1 MKALAGKRI
10 VITRAAHQAGELEQ
24 LLLEREAIPLLYPC
38 IDIQPP
44 QDAVLLRNAL
54 QAAVNGK
61 FDWLILTS
69 ANTVRALKRSLDVMN
84 VQVPMNLQVAAVG
97 SATAQAAKE
106 ILGIKASVVPERY
119 RADDLAEALQLAK
132 DTRVLLPQS
141 EIAEPTLAL
150 ALSNIGASVTT
161 VVAYETVIGSGGVDL
176 PSLLER
182 GEVDAITFTSGS
194 TVANLLR
201 RLEDEGG
208 NRDLLEEVCAACIGN
223 RTAEVARLNHL
234 PVTVI
239 AAQQTLEGLVSAL
252 EHYYAALAI
261 GESK

>member
-24 LLLEREAIPLLYPC
+24 LLQERDAIPLLYPC

-44 QDAVLLRNAL
+44 QDAAPLRNAL
-54 QAAVNGK
+54 QALVDGK

-69 ANTVRALKRSLDVMN
+69 TNTIRALKQRFDVMGIQAP
-84 VQVPMNLQVAAVG
+84 VNLRVAAVG
-97 SATAQAAKE
+97 SATAQSAE
-106 ILGIKASVVPERY
+106 EQLGLKVSAVPEKY
-119 RADDLAEALQLAK
+119 RAEDLARTLQLAK
-132 DTRVLLPQS
+132 NTRVLLPQS
-141 EIAEPTLAL
+141 EIAEPTLAT
-150 ALSNIGASVTT
+150 ALSNMGASVTT
-161 VVAYETVIGSGGVDL
+161 VVAYESVIGSGGVDL
-176 PSLLER
+176 PRLLKR

-194 TVANLLR
+194 TVTNLLQ
-201 RLEDEGG
+201 RLAIEGG
-208 NRDLLEEVCAACIGN
+208 NRDLLEQVCLACIGD
-223 RTAEVARLNHL
+223 RTAEVTRQNHL

-239 AAQQTLEGLVSAL
+239 AAQQTLEELVSAL